1 MTTKSKILKQQIQVY
16 YESTGYNLS
25 DLQKYLVDL
34 CNGGYSV
41 SYDGSLLV
49 AYLDNLTVV
58 CGNGDLLFMISKR
71 I

>member
-1 MTTKSKILKQQIQVY
+1 MATKSRRLKQQIQAY

-25 DLQKYLVDL
+25 DLQKYLIDL
-34 CNGGYSV
+34 CNCGYSV

-58 CGNGDLLFMISKR
+58 CGNGDLIFMIGKS